1 MMNTNELLTKLP
13 PFKGQKVTVTEKQ
26 SVPRIMKEIVVAHN
40 EYAGDYDKI
49 AEYFYTGDDYSTEK
63 MLFDF
68 CKDNFTYSIESDK
81 LQTVR
86 SPTAIL
92 VLGEIRGL
100 DCKHYAS
107 FIGGVL
113 SALNRTGRTNFNW
126 FYRFASYSP
135 TDKIPE
141 HVYVVVKDNG
151 LETWIDPVLR
161 NFDDRI
167 PYPIFIEDIKPKK
180 MALVRLSG
188 INGGAHISAVPG
200 LRSTNYARAG
210 SERAGCGSVRP
221 GARVGCAGRGAIG
234 TVSSTGKMIAAI
246 SPSLAVIP
254 VVGWVAAVGG
264 ELIGTFLTIFGS
276 HYSTSTNVRWLV
288 QKYEKQV
295 LGIASATSDNNV
307 SEAYTASAQK
317 WFSYIMG
324 VPIYDQLRYH
334 ALRGTSPVN
343 GQSLGLTRNQRAQN
357 YLQSAPDAVQGG
369 YTLQDALA
377 ATYQADQFIEP
388 SAPGSW
394 KNFTVA
400 PALIQAEQTQQQ
412 NALAASGPAGAVQV
426 FAQRNPII
434 LLGGAAV
441 LAYLILK

>member
-151 LETWIDPVLR
+151 LETWIDPVLK

-188 INGGAHISAVPG
+188 INGGAHIAAVPG

-234 TVSSTGKMIAAI
+234 TVSQTGVMIM
-246 SPSLAVIP
+246 SVSKDLGYIP
-254 VVGWVAAVGG
+254 VVGWIAQDAGLVVGY
-264 ELIGTFLTIFGS
+264 FLSVFGS
-276 HYSTSTNVRWLV
+276 KYSTSTDVRWLT
-288 QKYEKQV
+288 QKFEKQV
-295 LGIASATSDNNV
+295 LGQNVSSDNNV
-307 SEAYTASAQK
+307 NERDTANAQN
-317 WFSYIMG
+317 WFSHVMG

-357 YLQSAPDAVQGG
+357 YLTSAPDAVKLGV
-369 YTLQDALA
+369 TFSDALA